1 MLRIRSHSS
10 SSASSTGGERRA
22 TAYVVLLRWLHVL
35 LCVRTSGRCRCEHIF
50 ATLPGRLA
58 LSLPQN
64 VCAFSFHLHCFDS
77 FKVCLCPTYAGV
89 FYCFCFITP
98 NGSKL
103 TCHLEVNA
111 KCVDTLTLNA
121 WLSVWRLLIWSLI
134 DCHWFCPISPRIRR
148 HSTFRDRLMRSC
160 LDGCMFC
167 CVFAHLVAVAAKT
180 FLQRCQVA
188 LLCLYLRTC
197 ALSLFTCIALT
208 ASRSV
213 FAQNTQLSFIV
224 SVL

>member
-35 LCVRTSGRCRCEHIF
+35 LCVRTSGPCRCENIF

-64 VCAFSFHLHCFDS
+64 VCAF
-77 FKVCLCPTYAGV
+77 A
-89 FYCFCFITP
+89 
-98 NGSKL
+98 
-103 TCHLEVNA
+103 
-111 KCVDTLTLNA
+111 
-121 WLSVWRLLIWSLI
+121 
-134 DCHWFCPISPRIRR
+134 
-148 HSTFRDRLMRSC
+148 
-160 LDGCMFC
+160 
-167 CVFAHLVAVAAKT
+167 VFAHLVPVAAKT